1 MLYKKPSLLLVV
13 GIVALQ
19 ITCSKSGGTITPP
32 VIPPLVPPVVETN
45 DIDFWLTKGD

>member
-32 VIPPLVPPVVETN
+32 VIPPVVPPVVETN